1 MKFRTAIVDDLGCV
15 MFWCDQ
21 LQGWEQI
28 ECILEGHPEWSV
40 KAIEQQKGGT

>member
-1 MKFRTAIVDDLGCV
+1 MEFRTAIVDETGWV

-28 ECILEGHPEWSV
+28 ECILEVHPEWNV
-40 KAIEQQKGGT
+40 RVIEQ